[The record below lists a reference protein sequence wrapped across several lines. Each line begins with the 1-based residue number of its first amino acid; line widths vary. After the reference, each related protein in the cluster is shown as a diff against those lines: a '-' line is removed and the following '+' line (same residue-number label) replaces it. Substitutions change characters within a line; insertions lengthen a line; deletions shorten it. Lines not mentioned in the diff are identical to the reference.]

1 MICSGIRRIR
11 RGRLARPAQPRTK
24 DCPPIS
30 TNVRAAASRRNGA
43 RSQGP
48 RTVAGKVRT
57 ARNALK
63 HGLRARRL
71 VLLDDE
77 NATEFR
83 AFQAAAR
90 AELAPS
96 GTLQSELVERIV
108 TAAWRARRGDRLEA
122 ALLGCHLGPD
132 ALKAGDA
139 QAALGLGLMRDGNG
153 PRALETLVR
162 YRGSVLAELF
172 RALAALRLLQA
183 QARELPESA
192 AQDAAPALP
201 PPPCATTK
209 RTREVTAKQSLGLR
223 TGG

>member
-1 MICSGIRRIR
+1 MR
-11 RGRLARPAQPRTK
+11 K
-24 DCPPIS
+24 DD
-30 TNVRAAASRRNGA
+30 TANARAAASRRNGA

-48 RTVAGKVRT
+48 RTAAGKART
-57 ARNALK
+57 AKNALK

-77 NATEFR
+77 NASEFR

-122 ALLGCHLGPD
+122 ALLGCHLGPN
-132 ALKAGDA
+132 APKAGDA

-172 RALAALRLLQA
+172 RALGALRLLQRE
-183 QARELPESA
+183 ARDFPENDPP
-192 AQDAAPALP
+192 DAAPAILP
-201 PPPCATTK
+201 PPRTTTK
-209 RTREVTAKQSLGLR
+209 PTRENMAKQSLSIR
-223 TGG
+223 TEGYNRRRGCHQD

>member
-1 MICSGIRRIR
+1 MSQDDTVS
-11 RGRLARPAQPRTK
+11 ARTL
-24 DCPPIS
+24 
-30 TNVRAAASRRNGA
+30 ASRRNGA
-43 RSQGP
+43 RSQGSG
-48 RTVAGKVRT
+48 TAAGRARS

-77 NATEFR
+77 NASEFR

-90 AELAPS
+90 VELAPS
-96 GTLQSELVERIV
+96 GTLQSELLERIV

-122 ALLGCHLGPD
+122 ALLGCHLGPG
-132 ALKAGDA
+132 APKAGDA

-172 RALAALRLLQA
+172 RALAALKLLQA
-183 QARELPESA
+183 ETREFPESDPP
-192 AQDAAPALP
+192 DAAPALLP
-201 PPPCATTK
+201 PARATTK
-209 RTREVTAKQSLGLR
+209 RTREATAKQSFGFR
-223 TGG
+223 ARG

>member
-1 MICSGIRRIR
+1 MSKHDT
-11 RGRLARPAQPRTK
+11 A
-24 DCPPIS
+24 
-30 TNVRAAASRRNGA
+30 NVRAAASRRNGA

-48 RTVAGKVRT
+48 RTAAGKART

-122 ALLGCHLGPD
+122 ALLGRHLGPD
-132 ALKAGDA
+132 APDRGDA

-153 PRALETLVR
+153 PPALETLVR

-192 AQDAAPALP
+192 APDAPPAILP
-201 PPPCATTK
+201 PPRAMTK
-209 RTREVTAKQSLGLR
+209 RTREVTAKQSSSLR
-223 TGG
+223 SGE

>member
-1 MICSGIRRIR
+1 MSKDDTAS
-11 RGRLARPAQPRTK
+11 ARALT
-24 DCPPIS
+24 
-30 TNVRAAASRRNGA
+30 SRRNGA

-48 RTVAGKVRT
+48 RAAAGKART

-77 NATEFR
+77 NASEFR

-132 ALKAGDA
+132 A
-139 QAALGLGLMRDGNG
+139 
-153 PRALETLVR
+153 PR
-162 YRGSVLAELF
+162 LAT
-172 RALAALRLLQA
+172 RRP
-183 QARELPESA
+183 RSA
-192 AQDAAPALP
+192 
-201 PPPCATTK
+201 
-209 RTREVTAKQSLGLR
+209 SG
-223 TGG
+223 

>member
-1 MICSGIRRIR
+1 MSKDDKAS
-11 RGRLARPAQPRTK
+11 ARAL
-24 DCPPIS
+24 
-30 TNVRAAASRRNGA
+30 ASRRNGA

-48 RTVAGKVRT
+48 RTATGKART

-90 AELAPS
+90 AELAPA

-132 ALKAGDA
+132 APKAGDA

-172 RALAALRLLQA
+172 RALAALKLLQT
-183 QARELPESA
+183 QAREFPESDPP
-192 AQDAAPALP
+192 DAAPALLP
-201 PPPCATTK
+201 PPRATTK
-209 RTREVTAKQSLGLR
+209 QTRKAAAKHSLSFRARG
-223 TGG
+223 